1 MLEYL
6 KEPMVNCFACMKLNS
21 LDEVKREVAHAFLD
35 YLLKE
40 KVARR
45 IYENTIQYAILKKEW
60 ER

>member
-1 MLEYL
+1 
-6 KEPMVNCFACMKLNS
+6 MKLNS
-21 LDEVKREVAHAFLD
+21 LDEAKREVAHAFLD